1 MYKILLLIVF
11 CLTFPVADIFAQA
24 ESNQFS
30 LFDENELLKHVKSLS
45 SDLFEGRRTGTK
57 GSAKSRKYIVN
68 QFHTLKVQPLGKSFE
83 QSFSFIEKR
92 KVFEAVNI
100 LGLIKG
106 TKVPKEYIVI
116 SAHYDH
122 EGIKYGKI
130 YNGADDNASGISALF
145 AFAEYFKKFPPK
157 HSVILAAF
165 DGEEL
170 GLKGSEYFV
179 KNSIISSNDIIL
191 NMNMDMI
198 SLSDKKELYVVGV
211 SENKKLKDLIIN
223 SRQSSV
229 IKLVS
234 GHDGEDNLD
243 NWTYSSDHANFYK
256 KGIPFLY
263 FGVEDHKDYHEP
275 TDNYENIQPEF
286 YTEAVKTI
294 ISVFK
299 KIDDSNTRF

>member
-1 MYKILLLIVF
+1 MHKIRLLIVI
-11 CLTFPVADIFAQA
+11 CLTFQVAAVFSQT
-24 ESNQFS
+24 EPNEGS
-30 LFDENELLKHVKSLS
+30 LFDEMALLKHVKSLS
-45 SDLFEGRRTGTK
+45 SDTFEGRRTGTK
-57 GSAKSRKYIVN
+57 GAAKSRKYIVN
-68 QFHTLKVQPLGKSFE
+68 QFHTLKVEPLVKSFE
-83 QSFSFIEKR
+83 QSFSFIERR
-92 KVFEAVNI
+92 KAFEAVNI

-106 TKVPKEYIVI
+106 TDFPKKYLVI

-130 YNGADDNASGISALF
+130 YNGADDNASGISALL
-145 AFAEYFKKFPPK
+145 AFAEYFKKFPPR

-170 GLKGSEYFV
+170 GLQGSKYFV
-179 KNSIISSNDIIL
+179 KHSIVSLKNIIL
-191 NMNMDMI
+191 NLNMDMI
-198 SLSDKKELYVVGV
+198 SRSDKKELYVVGT
-211 SENKKLKDLIIN
+211 SENNKLKDLITN
-223 SRQSSV
+223 SKHSYE
-229 IKLVS
+229 IKLIR
-234 GHDGEDNLD
+234 GHDGYDGLD

-275 TDNYENIQPEF
+275 SDDYENIQPEF

-299 KIDDSNTRF
+299 KIDGSKF